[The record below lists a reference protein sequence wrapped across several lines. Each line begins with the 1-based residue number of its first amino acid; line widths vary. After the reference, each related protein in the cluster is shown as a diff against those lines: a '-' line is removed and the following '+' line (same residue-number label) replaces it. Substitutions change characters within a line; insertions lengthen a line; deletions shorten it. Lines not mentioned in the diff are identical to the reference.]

1 MARLILIIIVAFAE
15 FCEVCSASPGTDEE
29 IRRRIVGYLKPRCGG
44 HLIPGVTP
52 RRPELIDRIELGGD
66 TNRLARILAEL
77 AQTNDVW
84 YAERAMGQLEKY
96 ASSEQLPFLYSCATN
111 PAVGDRAVR
120 TVARICG
127 VNSNTID
134 VARSYLM
141 STNEM
146 TRDKQGNR
154 SQVCEDLLRKVYGI
168 SGMTQYRPQC
178 MALALDFARDINTMH
193 ISLDVAIQ
201 SVDSTYRYSKRRLAI
216 MRAAEA
222 RCVNTGLYAYVTNA
236 INELVAY
243 PEANLP
249 D

>member
-1 MARLILIIIVAFAE
+1 
-15 FCEVCSASPGTDEE
+15 
-29 IRRRIVGYLKPRCGG
+29 
-44 HLIPGVTP
+44 
-52 RRPELIDRIELGGD
+52 
-66 TNRLARILAEL
+66 
-77 AQTNDVW
+77 
-84 YAERAMGQLEKY
+84 
-96 ASSEQLPFLYSCATN
+96 
-111 PAVGDRAVR
+111 
-120 TVARICG
+120 
-127 VNSNTID
+127 
-134 VARSYLM
+134 
-141 STNEM
+141 
-146 TRDKQGNR
+146 
-154 SQVCEDLLRKVYGI
+154 
-168 SGMTQYRPQC
+168 MTQYRPQC